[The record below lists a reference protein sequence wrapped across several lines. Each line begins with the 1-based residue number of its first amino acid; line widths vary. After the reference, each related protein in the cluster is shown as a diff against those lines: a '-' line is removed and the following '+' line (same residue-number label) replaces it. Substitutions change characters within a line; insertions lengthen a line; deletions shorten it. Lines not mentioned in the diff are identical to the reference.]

1 MKISIITVCYNSA
14 ETIEDTIQSV
24 ASQNYNNV
32 EYIIVDGL
40 SKDNTVDII
49 KKYSHVVTRWVSEK
63 DKGIYDAM
71 NKGISMATGDVIG
84 ILNADDVYTNAEVLS
99 SVMEKFQDSSIQG
112 VYGDLKYVQKDN
124 LEKVIRFWKSGE
136 YKEGKFLQGWMPPH
150 PTFYVRKNIYETYG
164 TYRTDM
170 PSASDYEFMLRVIHV
185 NKIKLSY
192 LPKVLVLMREGGL
205 SNRSIKHRLDAN
217 KDDRRAWEVNGVKPR
232 FYTLYL
238 KPLSKLNNSF
248 GRIKTNYSR

>member
-14 ETIEDTIQSV
+14 ETIEDTIRSV
-24 ASQNYNNV
+24 ASQNYKDV

-49 KKYSHVVTRWVSEK
+49 KNHSHVVSQWISEK

-71 NKGISMATGDVIG
+71 NKGVAMATGDIIG
-84 ILNADDVYTNAEVLS
+84 ILNADDVYTNENVLS
-99 SVMEKFQDSSIQG
+99 DVMSKFEDSTVQG

-136 YKEGKFLQGWMPPH
+136 YREGKFLQGWMPPH
-150 PTFYVRKNIYETYG
+150 PTFYVRKNVYENCG
-164 TYRTDM
+164 AYRTDM

-185 NKIKLSY
+185 KKIKLAY
-192 LPKVLVLMREGGL
+192 LPKVLVLMREGGV
-205 SNRSIKHRLDAN
+205 SNRSLQHRIDAN
-217 KDDRRAWEVNGVKPR
+217 KDDRRAWDVNGVKPK

-238 KPLSKLNNSF
+238 KPLSKLIQFILKN
-248 GRIKTNYSR
+248 